1 VVQKV
6 SGLARP
12 GIETENTDC
21 IVMYGGGLTSYEAAR
36 RAIEKY
42 GHDATHIWFADTR
55 TEDEDLYRF
64 NRDVEIL
71 LDHKIVVFD
80 QGMDIWDIFWKQK
93 FLGNSRID
101 PCSKYL
107 KRVPLRKALEKK
119 YPNWKCT
126 ECHNYWNKKE
136 RTISVNEL
144 DESEIKIPICSDCMC
159 DDEEYKSNVEK
170 LENIIKS
177 NGESSSQ
184 ARVAIRPLD
193 GRIER
198 CSNDGRYVRVVL
210 GMDIIADCDRLHR
223 ARSYWRPFENWFPLA
238 EKPFGNKTR
247 IIEELQSL
255 GVRIPRLYTVDF
267 EHNNCGGF
275 CVKAGMGQMVHLY
288 KTLPERYLYHE
299 KKEQEFQKFIGSDVT
314 ILSQT
319 IKGERRNLS
328 LQELRLRAEAGED
341 FSFSRG
347 LACSC
352 LNPASAAEDEIG
364 W

>member
-1 VVQKV
+1 MTH
-6 SGLARP
+6 SDTSAGLD
-12 GIETENTDC
+12 GSKTDC
-21 IVMYGGGLTSYEAAR
+21 VVMYGGGLTSYEAAR
-36 RAIEKY
+36 RAIEKF
-42 GHDATHIWFADTR
+42 GHDATYIWFADTR

-64 NRDVEIL
+64 NRDVEQIL
-71 LDHKIVVFD
+71 SHEITVFD

-126 ECHNYWNKKE
+126 VCDSDWNKKE
-136 RTISVNEL
+136 QTISVNEL
-144 DESEIKIPICSDCMC
+144 DDSEIKVPICSNCMC
-159 DDEEYKSNVEK
+159 NNSEYQLNVDKLRSIVNSFGKS
-170 LENIIKS
+170 S
-177 NGESSSQ
+177 TQ
-184 ARVAIRPLD
+184 ARVAIRTLD
-193 GRIER
+193 GRVER
-198 CSNDGRYVRVVL
+198 CSQDGRFVRVVL
-210 GMDIIADCDRLHR
+210 GMDIIQDCDRLHR
-223 ARSYWRPFENWFPLA
+223 AISYWRPFVNWFPLT

-247 IIEELQSL
+247 IIKELLSR

-275 CVKAGMGQMVHLY
+275 CVKAGMGQMVHLF
-288 KTLPERYLYHE
+288 KMLPERYMYHE
-299 KKEQEFQKFIGSDVT
+299 QKEQEFQEFIGSDVT

-319 IKGERRNLS
+319 VKGVRKNLS
-328 LQELRLRAEAGED
+328 LQELRLRAQGGEHFP
-341 FSFSRG
+341 FSPG

-352 LNPASAAEDEIG
+352 LNPSSGAEDEIG